1 MLKFI
6 RVHGINVDLDDIKT
20 FTDDQLDDAYF
31 DLKSEMIN
39 VQTRLGDL
47 RIDEDFDKVREAGLK
62 SAARHIQ
69 FGIEY
74 VARLRKERR
83 VKLSDRFVD
92 VARSVLNKAMFDS
105 LMEAATEP
113 D

>member
-6 RVHGINVDLDDIKT
+6 RVHGINVDLDVIKT

-39 VQTRLGDL
+39 VQTRFGDL

-74 VARLRKERR
+74 VARLRKDRS
-83 VKLSDRFVD
+83 VKLSDRFMTA
-92 VARSVLNKAMFDS
+92 ARLALDPEAFEDI
-105 LMEAATEP
+105 MEAAK
-113 D
+113 

>member
-6 RVHGINVDLDDIKT
+6 RVHGINVDLDVIKT

-74 VARLRKERR
+74 VARLRKDRR
-83 VKLSDRFVD
+83 VKLSDRFMTA
-92 VARSVLNKAMFDS
+92 ARLALDPETFEDI
-105 LMEAATEP
+105 LDAARE
-113 D
+113 

>member
-6 RVHGINVDLDDIKT
+6 RVHGTNIDLDIIKT

-69 FGIEY
+69 FGIEF
-74 VARLRKERR
+74 VAYLRKDRR
-83 VKLSDRFVD
+83 VKLADRFMSE
-92 VARSVLNKAMFDS
+92 ARKSLEAEDFDEI
-105 LMEAATEP
+105 LDAIRE
-113 D
+113 